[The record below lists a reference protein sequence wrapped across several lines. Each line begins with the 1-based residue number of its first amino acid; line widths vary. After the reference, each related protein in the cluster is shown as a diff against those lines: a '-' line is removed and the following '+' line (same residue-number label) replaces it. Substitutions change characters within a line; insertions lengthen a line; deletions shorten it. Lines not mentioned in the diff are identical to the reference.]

1 MIKTRLA
8 GKRFETIAVLGS
20 IVLFVGALALGTR
33 DSDGTT
39 WAQEAP
45 AQKAEKPPEE
55 AFKNVQLFK
64 DLSRPQLLDA
74 MQFIVTSLGVNCAH
88 CHVSTGP
95 GQFAWEKDD
104 KKEKL
109 TARKMITMTRDINKA
124 NFAGRPEVTC
134 ATCHQGRPEPRA
146 IPPIPPLGAATET
159 RPSPGPP
166 GLPAQAVQLPAAND
180 VLEKYVQALGGRP
193 ALEKFT
199 TREIKGT
206 LAGEMG
212 RSNPLEIIEKAP
224 NKYRAAA
231 TTPRGD
237 LAQGFNGTVG
247 WAKFGPFQ
255 RSLEGMEVARI
266 ARAAEFYPALDVKAH
281 YPRLAIIGKEK
292 IGDGEAYVLAA
303 RGAEMTEE
311 RLYFDVSS
319 GLLVRRV
326 VLTRTALGRLPE
338 ETDFA
343 DYRDVDGIKLPFTIQ
358 RMELNTRWTE
368 KYSDVKQNA
377 TVDDARFD
385 APPPSPPPPPH

>member
-1 MIKTRLA
+1 MIKTHLA
-8 GKRFETIAVLGS
+8 GKRFETLAVLGS
-20 IVLFVGALALGTR
+20 IVIFVGALALGTR

-55 AFKNVQLFK
+55 AFKNVELFK

-88 CHVSTGP
+88 CHVATGP

-146 IPPIPPLGAATET
+146 IPPIHPLGAAEES
-159 RPSPGPP
+159 RPPVAG
-166 GLPAQAVQLPAAND
+166 AAEKFPAAND

-193 ALEKFT
+193 ALKKFT

-206 LAGEMG
+206 LVGEMG
-212 RSNPLEIIEKAP
+212 RSSPLEISQKAP

-237 LAQGFNGTVG
+237 LVQGFNGTVG
-247 WAKFGPFQ
+247 WAKFGSFQ

-266 ARAAEFYPALDVKAH
+266 ARAAEFYPGLDVKAH

-319 GLLVRRV
+319 GLLLRRL

-343 DYRDVDGIKLPFTIQ
+343 DYRDVDGIKFPSTIQ
-358 RMELNTRWTE
+358 RMELNARWTE

-377 TVDDARFD
+377 TVDDVRFD
-385 APPPSPPPPPH
+385 PPPASPAPPPH